1 MPDHELTPDA
11 VDYPPNLFKATARM
25 FLGGLRL
32 RVDDDAVDMLAVT
45 ISREATKAATL
56 AHAAA
61 TADRE
66 RMVAALERVAAT
78 DISEFERRPHAEEYP
93 VYVTLGDVL
102 AARAALAAT
111 GAGKGE

>member
-56 AHAAA
+56 AHAAGC
-61 TADRE
+61 ADRE
-66 RMVAALERVAAT
+66 RMVDLVTNAVLAPDPRMDGAT
-78 DISEFERRPHAEEYP
+78 DCYLVSCDDIEAI
-93 VYVTLGDVL
+93 
-102 AARAALAAT
+102 RAALASA
-111 GAGKGE
+111 GAGKDA